1 MWTRKEL
8 KDKAKAGLKRN
19 YGKSVIIAFLVAVMM
34 AGGAANAGSGA
45 DQSTLSDAFA
55 NMTNGEILLSVSVV
69 LSAVIVTLFVSAL
82 FRAMVYNPVKVGV
95 AKFFIDGVEGTAEWK
110 SLAVGFKPKW
120 FANAWALFL
129 RDLFVTLW
137 SLLLIVPG
145 VIKAY
150 EYRLVEYV
158 MAENPGMKPK
168 EAMAKSKAMM
178 QGQKWN
184 AFVLDLSF
192 LGWDILS
199 LCTLGIVGTFYAE
212 PYQMLTNA
220 ALYEKLK

>member
-1 MWTRKEL
+1 M
-8 KDKAKAGLKRN
+8 
-19 YGKSVIIAFLVAVMM
+19 
-34 AGGAANAGSGA
+34 
-45 DQSTLSDAFA
+45 
-55 NMTNGEILLSVSVV
+55 
-69 LSAVIVTLFVSAL
+69 LF
-82 FRAMVYNPVKVGV
+82 
-95 AKFFIDGVEGTAEWK
+95 
-110 SLAVGFKPKW
+110 
-120 FANAWALFL
+120 
-129 RDLFVTLW
+129 
-137 SLLLIVPG
+137 VPG
-145 VIKAY
+145 VVKAY
-150 EYRLVEYV
+150 EYRMVEYI